1 MERRKRRLRYFKE
14 LRRNEKFKD
23 VFIDD
28 ILIKNVYNNISGLGL
43 KESYV
48 LSDLIKCFNIKQANI
63 SEDLM
68 KIKKE
73 IENNIYKKY
82 RLKKYKNR
90 YDTILLLGFTDK
102 EEKIVKKHRELIFI
116 CPLLNDIE
124 LCKKIKNDKVILV
137 ATNDKIKQKL
147 DEENLFSFLLDLNN

>member
-1 MERRKRRLRYFKE
+1 MKEREREDLRYFKQ

-23 VFIDD
+23 VNIDD

-68 KIKKE
+68 KIKKLR
-73 IENNIYKKY
+73 IIYVNI
-82 RLKKYKNR
+82 
-90 YDTILLLGFTDK
+90 
-102 EEKIVKKHRELIFI
+102 V
-116 CPLLNDIE
+116 
-124 LCKKIKNDKVILV
+124 
-137 ATNDKIKQKL
+137 
-147 DEENLFSFLLDLNN
+147 